1 MRVLDPIVEVLRAA
15 MLDRCQQLAVGDLV
29 AAEFVGDDHPR
40 HVLQVFEQLAEE
52 SFGGHRISAGLDQ
65 NVEHVAVLVDRA
77 PQVVLRAVDPD
88 EHFVAVP
95 FLTGPW
101 AASAQPAG
109 VGLPELGAPASD
121 RLVTHRDTAYEHQL
135 LDLTEAEREPKVQ
148 PHAVVDD
155 LDRGTG
161 GPARPG
167 GGGGPPHTPR
177 SPTPTNVTVPA
188 AGEIALSDDEFE
200 TLSRPTRC
208 GPDDRRVVRRTL
220 PG

>member
-1 MRVLDPIVEVLRAA
+1 

-40 HVLQVFEQLAEE
+40 HVLQVFEQRAEE

-95 FLTGPW
+95 FVTGPW
-101 AASAQPAG
+101 PASAQPAG
-109 VGLPELGAPASD
+109 VGLPEFGAPASD
-121 RLVTHRDTAYEHQL
+121 RFVADRDTAFEHEF

-148 PHAVVDD
+148 PHAVDDD
-155 LDRGTG
+155 LCATSAEG
-161 GPARPG
+161 
-167 GGGGPPHTPR
+167 
-177 SPTPTNVTVPA
+177 
-188 AGEIALSDDEFE
+188 
-200 TLSRPTRC
+200 SRDV
-208 GPDDRRVVRRTL
+208 GKAS
-220 PG
+220 